1 MGKRLYTIGYEN
13 CEIDEFVEALSRSKI
28 RWVAD
33 VRKNPVS
40 RKPGFSKSR
49 LAAKL
54 GEAGI
59 EYLHLPE
66 LGVPTQWRK
75 DAKAELISR
84 DRMFQDYRRKVLPK
98 AHNQIERLKSLV
110 SKSTDRSRV
119 AVLCYEADA
128 CDCHRADVAKKV
140 AKSED
145 IRDLDLLKLTSRV
158 RSERSS

>member
-1 MGKRLYTIGYEN
+1 MGKRLYTIGYEG
-13 CEIDEFVEALSRSKI
+13 CDIDEFVEALSRSQI
-28 RWVAD
+28 RFLAD

-54 GEAGI
+54 AAAGI

-75 DAKAELISR
+75 DAKAELITR
-84 DRMFQDYRRKVLPK
+84 DRMFKDYRRQILPK
-98 AHNQIERLKSLV
+98 AGEQIRLLKSLV
-110 SKSTDRSRV
+110 SKSNAKSRI
-119 AVLCYEADA
+119 ALLCYEADA

-140 AKSED
+140 AKRED
-145 IRDLDLLKLTSRV
+145 IYDLDISKLTSRA
-158 RSERSS
+158 RSGRSS